1 MLSSPLEIRISRVSA
16 DQLLSSSNSAYLQLQ
31 LLVERQQRRIGELE
45 NQIQGLE
52 KELVEWKARSSTA
65 E

>member
-1 MLSSPLEIRISRVSA
+1 MLSSPLELRISRVSA

-52 KELVEWKARSSTA
+52 KELVEWKTRSSTA
-65 E
+65 K

>member
-1 MLSSPLEIRISRVSA
+1 MLSSPLELRISRVST
-16 DQLLSSSNSAYLQLQ
+16 DQLLSSGNSAYLQSQ
-31 LLVERQQRRIGELE
+31 LLVERQQWRIGELE

-52 KELVEWKARSSTA
+52 KELVEWKTRSSTA